1 MENER
6 IKDAVRARYS
16 SVAEQSRESCC
27 SGCGCGTS
35 LLSRTKDI
43 GYSGDEL
50 GCIPEEAVLGLG
62 CGNPTAVAEMKAG
75 DTVLD
80 LGSGAGLDA
89 FLAAGRVGTG
99 GKVIGVDMT
108 AEMINKANAIAR
120 SNGYENVEFRLGE
133 IENLPVDDCSV
144 DIVVSNCVINL
155 APDKDKV
162 FREAYRVLRAGGKL
176 SVSDMVTDRK
186 ASKEMRDNLDAWAG
200 CVSGALEQGDYL
212 NKIREAGFVDLQ
224 VSPATREFYVGDGDD
239 EQTVKLSS
247 ITVRA
252 LKDGQ

>member
-16 SVAEQSRESCC
+16 RAAEQGRQSCC
-27 SGCGCGTS
+27 SGCGCGVS
-35 LLSRTKDI
+35 PLAKTKAV
-43 GYSGDEL
+43 GYSTEDL
-50 GCIPEEAVLGLG
+50 GCVPEEAVMGLG
-62 CGNPTAVAEMKAG
+62 CGNPTAIAELKAG
-75 DTVLD
+75 ETVLD

-89 FLAAGRVGTG
+89 FLAAGRVGPG

-108 AEMINKANAIAR
+108 REMIDKANAIAK

-133 IENLPVDDCSV
+133 IEKLPVDDCSV

-155 APDKDKV
+155 SPDKDKV
-162 FREAYRVLRAGGKL
+162 FREAYRVLRPGGKL

-186 ASKEMRDNLDAWAG
+186 VSKEMRDNLDAWAG
-200 CVSGALEQGDYL
+200 CVSGALEQRDYL

-224 VSPATREFYVGDGDD
+224 VSPTTREFYVGDGDD

-252 LKDGQ
+252 RKDGQ